1 MRRKI
6 INSMVALVLG
16 ILAIPLAMVALP
28 IAFAMFIFN
37 ETSAREEK

>member
-16 ILAIPLAMVALP
+16 ILAIPVVMLLWPV
-28 IAFAMFIFN
+28 AFAIFVFN